1 MKKVKSKL
9 KKTASKVRSNSL
21 VQKYVQ
27 TETKKKVLPSLAK
40 TGVDLGAAVVGG
52 GLGAAFGW
60 WAAAAGL
67 ATIFAGHLAGDKTGL
82 IKTTGVAAMAFG
94 FAKGMENSQKAQE
107 GAVNGISLGSVKQ
120 GLKERMI
127 DFKDNLIH
135 AVYLN
140 KLIGSKESSDESMGS
155 LDLDELD
162 VFEDFAERQAYEQAY
177 SEEKRADLIAGTA
190 SFDSE
195 DEDDS
200 DDEQYDS
207 YEEIEPELIDFN
219 TL

>member
-9 KKTASKVRSNSL
+9 KKTASNARSKSNSL

-27 TETKKKVLPSLAK
+27 TETKKKPLPSLAK
-40 TGVDLGAAVVGG
+40 TGVDLGAALVGG
-52 GLGAAFGW
+52 GMGAAFGW

-67 ATIFAGHLAGDKTGL
+67 ATVFVGHLAGDKTGL
-82 IKTTGVAAMAFG
+82 IKTVGVAAMAFG
-94 FAKGMENSQKAQE
+94 FAKGMENSKKAQE
-107 GAVNGISLGSVKQ
+107 NSVNGISLGSVKQ

-140 KLIGSKESSDESMGS
+140 KLIGSKEPTDQSIGS
-155 LDLDELD
+155 LNLDELD
-162 VFEDFAERQAYEQAY
+162 VFEDFAERQAYAQAY
-177 SEEKRADLIAGTA
+177 SEETRADLIAGTSA
-190 SFDSE
+190 FE
-195 DEDDS
+195 QEES
-200 DDEQYDS
+200 DDEEFDT
-207 YEEIEPELIDFN
+207 YEEIEPGVIDFN